1 MHNSLSPVRVKGQN
15 ARFMAIRFIFLG
27 SILLTGLLAMGQPLG
42 TWRSLLPSTAGISV
56 TQSSDQVFFTTG
68 QGLVVIDKD
77 DFSVDFLSKVDG
89 FSESSPRL
97 CFYHRPTET
106 LVVGYANSVL
116 DFVLDEQIIT
126 NNQIPN
132 FDGISSDKGI
142 NRIRSFNDS
151 TLLLATNYGFSEF
164 NLRRLEFG
172 SSAFP
177 GFPIFDLA
185 VYQDSLYA
193 ATEDGIYRVPL
204 ASENPADFG
213 NWELLGAEEGFP
225 PLVSSRS
232 LAVFQDFLYFNLGQ
246 EVFRYR
252 SGSPPEFVTS
262 SETRPVEYLSASA
275 NNLIIG
281 FGRCPSDCSPR
292 TEVIT
297 SGGSLQ
303 PLAANCSSF
312 IPRDAIEDEQGR
324 IWLADEG
331 RGFRWVEGLDPE
343 SCNIIPSQG
352 PPSIENRALAV
363 WENQLWLA
371 SGGLNQN
378 LGNRF
383 VRDGFSSLIAVD
395 WTTYNLENTPE
406 FENDPN
412 DFNDNLLDFVAIAVN
427 PSTGVVYAGSFMRGL
442 ARWDGEEM
450 QVFDESNS
458 LLGRSVVLNIRN
470 RVAGL
475 AFDEDNTLWMTNTE
489 AVNALVSLDA
499 EGEWA
504 SFRLCGDPTTR
515 VYEIDVDPSGF
526 KWITAW
532 NGGVYVY
539 DEGQPDDPADDRCRL
554 FTPQNSNLPSNRVRC
569 VAVDLNG
576 DVWVG
581 TEKGVVIFEC
591 GASAFEDICQGTLR
605 IVEQDGFNAFLLETE
620 NVTTIA
626 VDGANRKWIGTN
638 NGIFVL
644 SPSGEEEIMRFTE
657 SDSPLFSNTIIDMT
671 INPENG
677 EVFIGTLRGIQSY
690 ISDAIE
696 GGATHRAKIEVYPN
710 PVRPEYDGPIT
721 LRGLARD
728 AIVKITDLSGRLVFE
743 TQALGGQAVWDGRD
757 YNGRRLATGVY
768 LIFSTSNPDFAGFDG
783 KADAEVGKI
792 LFIN

>member
-1 MHNSLSPVRVKGQN
+1 
-15 ARFMAIRFIFLG
+15 
-27 SILLTGLLAMGQPLG
+27 
-42 TWRSLLPSTAGISV
+42 
-56 TQSSDQVFFTTG
+56 
-68 QGLVVIDKD
+68 
-77 DFSVDFLSKVDG
+77 
-89 FSESSPRL
+89 
-97 CFYHRPTET
+97 
-106 LVVGYANSVL
+106 
-116 DFVLDEQIIT
+116 
-126 NNQIPN
+126 
-132 FDGISSDKGI
+132 
-142 NRIRSFNDS
+142 
-151 TLLLATNYGFSEF
+151 
-164 NLRRLEFG
+164 
-172 SSAFP
+172 
-177 GFPIFDLA
+177 
-185 VYQDSLYA
+185 
-193 ATEDGIYRVPL
+193 
-204 ASENPADFG
+204 
-213 NWELLGAEEGFP
+213 
-225 PLVSSRS
+225 
-232 LAVFQDFLYFNLGQ
+232 
-246 EVFRYR
+246 
-252 SGSPPEFVTS
+252 
-262 SETRPVEYLSASA
+262 
-275 NNLIIG
+275 
-281 FGRCPSDCSPR
+281 
-292 TEVIT
+292 VIT
-297 SGGSLQ
+297 SAGNLQ
-303 PLAANCSSF
+303 PLAVKCSSF
-312 IPRDAIEDEQGR
+312 IPRDAIEDEEGR

-383 VRDGFSSLIAVD
+383 VRDGFSSLIEGE
-395 WTTYNLENTPE
+395 WTTFNVENRPE

-412 DFNDNLLDFVAIAVN
+412 DFNDNLLDFVAVAVN

-458 LLGRSVVLNIRN
+458 ALGRSVVLNIRN

-489 AVNALVSLDA
+489 SVNALVSLDA
-499 EGEWA
+499 EGEW
-504 SFRLCGDPTTR
+504 SSYRLCGDPTIR
-515 VYEIDVDPSGF
+515 VYEIDVDPNGY
-526 KWITAW
+526 KWVTAW

-539 DEGQPDDPADDRCRL
+539 DEGLPEDQTDDRCRL

-569 VAVDLNG
+569 LAVDLNG

-591 GASAFEDICQGTLR
+591 GGSAFEDICQGTLR

-657 SDSPLFSNTIIDMT
+657 SDSPLFSNTIIDIA

-690 ISDAIE
+690 LSDAIA
-696 GGATHRAKIEVYPN
+696 GGATHRAEIEVYPN

-721 LRGLARD
+721 LRGLARN

-757 YNGRRLATGVY
+757 YNGRRVATGVY
-768 LIFSTSNPDFAGFDG
+768 LIFSTSNPDFAGFSG
-783 KADAEVGKI
+783 RADAEVGKI
-792 LFIN
+792 VFIN

>member
-1 MHNSLSPVRVKGQN
+1 MHNSPSRIRVKGQN
-15 ARFMAIRFIFLG
+15 ARFMAIRFILLG
-27 SILLTGLLAMGQPLG
+27 FSLVLGTCAKAQPLS
-42 TWRSLLPSTAGISV
+42 TWRSLLPSTAGVSV
-56 TQSSDQVFFTTG
+56 TQSQDEVYFTTG
-68 QGLVVIDKD
+68 QGLVVIGKE

-89 FSESSPRL
+89 FSESTPRL
-97 CFYHRPTET
+97 CFFHQPTGV
-106 LVVGYANSVL
+106 LVVAYDNSVL
-116 DFVLDEQIIT
+116 DLVLGEQIVT

-132 FDGISSDKGI
+132 FDGISTDKGI

-151 TLLLATNYGFSEF
+151 TLLLATNYGLSEF
-164 NLRRLEFG
+164 NLKRLEFG

-185 VYQDSLYA
+185 VYRDTLYA
-193 ATEDGIYRVPL
+193 AAEDGIYRVAL
-204 ASENPADFG
+204 ASENLADFG
-213 NWELLGAEEGFP
+213 NWELLGEEEGFP
-225 PLVSSRS
+225 PFVGSRS

-252 SGSPPEFVTS
+252 SGAEPEFVTS
-262 SETRPVEYLSASA
+262 SETRPVEYLSASP
-275 NNLIIG
+275 NNLVIG

-292 TEVIT
+292 TEIIT
-297 SGGSLQ
+297 AQGILQ

-312 IPRDAIEDEQGR
+312 IPRNAIEDEQGR

-331 RGFRWVEGLDPE
+331 RGFRWVENLDPE
-343 SCNIIPSQG
+343 NCNIIPSQG
-352 PPSIENRALAV
+352 PPSIENRAMAV

-383 VRDGFSSLIAVD
+383 VRDGFSSLIDGD
-395 WTTYNLENTPE
+395 WTTYNVENTPE

-412 DFNDNLLDFVAIAVN
+412 DFNDNLLDFVTVAVE
-427 PSTGVVYAGSFMRGL
+427 PSSGVVYAGSFMRGL

-458 LLGRSVVLNIRN
+458 PLGRSVVLNIRN

-475 AFDEDNTLWMTNTE
+475 AFDEENTLWMTNTE
-489 AVNALVSLDA
+489 STNALVSRNT

-504 SFRLCGDPTTR
+504 SYRLCGDPTIR
-515 VYEIDVDPSGF
+515 IYEIDVDQNGF
-526 KWITAW
+526 KWVTAW
-532 NGGVYVY
+532 NAGVYVY
-539 DEGQPDDPADDRCRL
+539 DEGQIEDPADDRCRL

-591 GASAFEDICQGTLR
+591 GSSAFEDICLGTLR

-644 SPSGEEEIMRFTE
+644 SPSGEEEVMRFTE
-657 SDSPLFSNTIIDMT
+657 SNSPLFSNTIIDIT

-690 ISDAIE
+690 LSDAIE
-696 GGATHRAKIEVYPN
+696 GGAVHRAKIEVYPN
-710 PVRPEYDGPIT
+710 PVRPEYDGSIT

-743 TQALGGQAVWDGRD
+743 TEALGGQAVWDGRD
-757 YNGRRLATGVY
+757 YNGRRVATGVY

-792 LFIN
+792 VFIN